1 MNLSA
6 RGQLFVWTVSA
17 VGLVVLAE
25 CIASVLHDP
34 FRREWVILALLTL
47 LSGFFT
53 IKIPALGARFSVS
66 ETFVFTSVLL
76 FGTSAGTVTLA
87 LDALV
92 AATGSTS
99 RREPLRIIFNLAS
112 ATLSIWVASHVF
124 YSLAGIEPLFDND
137 KVKLEQFLWPLVLQT
152 LTYFLMNSCL
162 VAIAIGFERNVN
174 WYAVWRRSFL
184 WLGVSYFTGAS
195 VAALLV
201 SYTRKVDLMG
211 LTIIVPLLIISYLT
225 FKISLGR
232 IEDATRHVE
241 QVDRLYIS
249 TIETLAMAIDGK
261 DQVTHG
267 HIRRVQRFALG
278 LAAELGVRD
287 EMHVKALEA
296 AALLHDTGKL
306 VVPEH
311 ILNKPGRLTPGE
323 FDKMKLHATAGAEIL
338 SAIQFPYPV
347 VPIVRHHHE
356 AWDGSGYPD
365 GLKGTAIPLGA
376 RILQVVDC
384 FDALT
389 SDRPYRGRLTDQEA
403 LTVLM
408 QRRGTMY
415 DPLVV
420 DTFVAVKD
428 KLEADTMQASSK
440 LDAVL
445 TRDPTRRVSAEL
457 EYRLE
462 AALVQHPS
470 FVHEATLLARSLLES
485 TGAHLAVFFIKDYAR
500 DELISALVLSRKN
513 PTAKIIVVPVGG
525 RVSGWV
531 AANGRAILNAD
542 SALDLPLES
551 SELALSRCLSVPIVN
566 GSEIPAVLSL
576 YLDDARGFSDH
587 DLRVVEAGIGTLDLV
602 AVERFVQSV
611 AGTDQRPTVH
621 QTTVH

>member
-6 RGQLFVWTVSA
+6 RGQLFVWIVST
-17 VGLVVLAE
+17 VGLVVLGA
-25 CIASVLHDP
+25 CIRDVLLDP
-34 FRREWVILALLTL
+34 VRPEWLILAGLTL

-76 FGTSAGTVTLA
+76 FGTSPGTITLS

-92 AATGSTS
+92 AATRSTS
-99 RREPLRIIFNLAS
+99 RREPARILFNLAS
-112 ATLSIWVASHVF
+112 ATLSIWIASQVF
-124 YSLAGIEPLFDND
+124 FAAAGIGPLIGDPD
-137 KVKLEQFLWPLVLQT
+137 VKLPEFLWPLVLQT
-152 LTYFLMNSCL
+152 TTYFLLNSCL

-174 WYAVWRRSFL
+174 WFTVWQRSFL
-184 WLGVSYFTGAS
+184 WLGVSYFASAS

-201 SYTRKVDLMG
+201 SYTRTVDLV
-211 LTIIVPLLIISYLT
+211 VPLLLVSYLT

-241 QVDRLYIS
+241 QVDRLYMS

-278 LAAELGVRD
+278 LAAELGVKD
-287 EMHVKALEA
+287 EQQIKALEA

-338 SAIQFPYPV
+338 SAIRFPYPV

-356 AWDGSGYPD
+356 AWDGTGYPD
-365 GLKGTAIPLGA
+365 GLKGTQIPLGA

-389 SDRPYRGRLTDQEA
+389 SDRPYRGKLSDA
-403 LTVLM
+403 DAMAVLM

-420 DTFVAVKD
+420 DTFIAVKD
-428 KLEADTMQASSK
+428 KLEASISPAASK
-440 LDAVL
+440 LEAVL
-445 TRDPTRRVSAEL
+445 TRDPTRQVSPDL
-457 EYRLE
+457 EHQLQ
-462 AALVQHPS
+462 AAVEQHPA
-470 FVHEATLLARSLLES
+470 FVRAASALCRSLLES
-485 TGAHLAVFFIKDYAR
+485 TGAQLAILFVKNYAR
-500 DELISALVLSRKN
+500 DELVSGLIFPRTKRKLDRI
-513 PTAKIIVVPVGG
+513 AIPVGG

-531 AANGRAILNAD
+531 AANGRSILNAD
-542 SALDLPLES
+542 AALDLPVQA
-551 SELALSRCLSVPIVN
+551 SELSLTRCLCVPVVS
-566 GSEIPAVLSL
+566 GSEIPAVMSL

-587 DLRVVEAGIGTLDLV
+587 DLRLVEAGIATLDIMLLD
-602 AVERFVQSV
+602 RFVESV
-611 AGTDQRPTVH
+611 ARVPSQRIVH
-621 QTTVH
+621 QTVH